1 MPDACILIA
10 DDEPKHVRLL
20 REVLT
25 AIGYQVLTASRG
37 AEAVK
42 TVAIEQ
48 PDLMILDI
56 VLLGELDGY
65 QVVQRIREFSSLPII
80 MLTAKSRE
88 SDMLLGYKCGIDD
101 FITKPFSTK
110 LLLARVRA
118 ILQRTQSRDV
128 EATQTEI
135 TLNELHIDLLRRRV
149 TLLDREIH
157 LTPIEY
163 KLLLELAK
171 HPNRTLLHEQLLS
184 SVWGVE
190 KMDDLDYLRAYIHYL
205 RRKLEP
211 DPANPRLIIRVP
223 GVGYML
229 SVKDEFL

>member
-1 MPDACILIA
+1 MPDACILIV

-25 AIGYQVLTASRG
+25 AFGYQVLTASRG
-37 AEAVK
+37 AKAVK

-48 PDLMILDI
+48 PDLVILDI

-65 QVVQRIREFSSLPII
+65 QVVRRIREFSSLPII

-88 SDMLLGYKCGIDD
+88 SDMLLGYECGIDD

-110 LLLARVRA
+110 LLLARVQA

-157 LTPIEY
+157 LTPTEY

-184 SVWGVE
+184 AVWGVE

-229 SVKDEFL
+229 SVKGEFL